1 MISHSDNNK
10 SGSKERLEKISHHF
24 FSHSKEA
31 VKGARP
37 ATYIPILLESEK
49 QDAFVFAMNNHFS
62 LKNHL
67 SAVVNVDSALR
78 ESLPL
83 EKKSVLELTC
93 EAETNRSRIIE
104 HLKELNVSPE
114 LCLLPFVSH
123 EVSILSDGDFLLTV
137 VPASLTG
144 VRRVFHRL
152 EKVCQG
158 MKGLKIGIVVVD
170 ANSLQM
176 SQLCYDVME
185 NSIDSFLG
193 LKSVVLGH
201 LLSNTA
207 VDLAKGRFIQ
217 FPDEIDKLGS
227 APIELEDIAD
237 NILNKLSKLVA
248 QRPAMNI
255 LTQVNDRNVKAN
267 RDFNSLS
274 A

>member
-1 MISHSDNNK
+1 MISYSDKNK
-10 SGSKERLEKISHHF
+10 TGSKERLEEISHHF
-24 FSHSKEA
+24 FSHSEKTVTA
-31 VKGARP
+31 VRP
-37 ATYIPILLESEK
+37 VTYIPILLESEK

-62 LKNHL
+62 LNNHS

-83 EKKSVLELTC
+83 EKKSDLELTC
-93 EAETNRSRIIE
+93 EAKTNRLRIIE
-104 HLKELNVSPE
+104 HLKELNVKPE

-144 VRRVFHRL
+144 VRRVFNRL

-158 MKGLKIGIVVVD
+158 MKDLKIGIVVVD

-201 LLSNTA
+201 LLSDTA
-207 VDLAKGRFIQ
+207 VDLAKGRIIQ

-227 APIELEDIAD
+227 APIELEDIAE
-237 NILNKLSKLVA
+237 NVLNKLSKLVA

-255 LTQVNDRNVKAN
+255 LAQANDRNVKAN